1 MKDKLFPIKDDGVA
15 ITMACS
21 NFYKAIMGVL
31 LESIVENASRREYYD
46 IVILEYDIPA
56 EEKEKIKKHYQRD
69 NIFIRFFNVKEALDQ
84 FQLYVRD
91 YLSIMTYARLLIPKI
106 FACFH
111 RVLYLDCDIV
121 CVTDV
126 GELYHQDMRGMCLYA
141 VPDAILN
148 MEAWNN
154 PNSGDTKRYLED
166 IVGVSEEGQYFNG
179 GVIVFD
185 IDVIKQEN
193 DRLFETAEARRWK
206 WADQDVLN
214 YVYCNRVM
222 YGKIRWNAI
231 VAANLNR
238 RRRYLERSGLYE
250 SYVKALENP
259 SIIHYAGEML
269 PCYRRK
275 VPLEQFF
282 WKYAKNSLYFDAV
295 IKGKKKKTSIK
306 REILDT
312 LAFIVPYDG
321 KVRGMLKR
329 LHKNKR

>member
-21 NFYKAIMGVL
+21 DSYKAIMGVL
-31 LESIVENASRREYYD
+31 LESIVENANQREDYD

-56 EEKEKIKKHYQRD
+56 EEKEKIRKYYQRD
-69 NIFIRFFNVKEALDQ
+69 NIFVRFFNVKEALDQ

-91 YLSIMTYARLLIPKI
+91 YLSIMTYARLLIPQI
-106 FACFH
+106 FADFH

-121 CVTDV
+121 CAADV
-126 GELYHQDMRGMCLYA
+126 GELYHRDMQGMCLYA
-141 VPDAILN
+141 IPDVILN

-154 PNSGDTKRYLED
+154 PNSEDTKRYLED
-166 IVGVSEEGQYFNG
+166 IVGARKEGQYFNG

-185 IDVIKQEN
+185 IDAIKQEN
-193 DRLFETAEARRWK
+193 NSLFEIAEERQWK

-222 YGKIRWNAI
+222 YGKIQWNAI
-231 VAANLNR
+231 VIANFKQ
-238 RRRYLERSGLYE
+238 RRRYLKRSGLYE
-250 SYVKALENP
+250 SYVEALENP
-259 SIIHYAGEML
+259 RIIHYAGEML

-282 WKYAKNSLYFDAV
+282 WKYAKSSLYFDAI
-295 IKGKKKKTSIK
+295 IKRKKKKTSMK
-306 REILDT
+306 REILDA

-321 KVRGMLKR
+321 KVRGMIKR
-329 LHKNKR
+329 LYKNKR